1 MTTQIRIRPA
11 PGRRVP
17 MPGGALLP
25 DAEDGTPVAYTP
37 FVARRLRDGD
47 VTEVPEPAAGTEDRP

>member
-1 MTTQIRIRPA
+1 MTQIRIRPA

-25 DAEDGTPVAYTP
+25 DTPEGTRVAYTP
-37 FVARRLRDGD
+37 FVHRRLRDGD
-47 VTEVPEPAAGTEDRP
+47 VVEVPEAAAAEEKPA